1 MTYKTIVV
9 HEDAGARCAVRRAL
23 AFNLAQAH
31 GAHVVG
37 LFVLESVRLPSYAVA
52 EAGPTFMETAR
63 RLREQRRAACE
74 AQFRDA
80 AARAGAKAEWRES
93 GRDPLGAL
101 VLSGR
106 YADLVVIGQ
115 PTPAAERDDDL
126 PPGFAGQV
134 VLGLGRPVLLVPYAG
149 TFPEIGRRV
158 LVAWNASREAAR
170 AVCDALPLLRNA
182 DIVQVLAVDPARAGD
197 HGEVPGA
204 DIALYLAR
212 HGVKASAAQAS
223 GRGTGIGEQI
233 LSRAADLSADL
244 IVMGG
249 YGHSRVRE
257 LVLGGVTRTLLESM
271 TVPVL
276 MSH

>member
-1 MTYKTIVV
+1 MSYKTIVV
-9 HEDAGARCAVRRAL
+9 HEDASARCAVRRAL

-31 GAHVVG
+31 GANVVG
-37 LFVLESVRLPSYAVA
+37 LYVLESVRLPSYAVA
-52 EAGPTFMETAR
+52 EAGPKFMEIAR
-63 RLREQRRAACE
+63 GLREQRRAACE
-74 AQFRDA
+74 KQFRDA

-93 GRDPLGAL
+93 GLDPLGAL

-134 VLGLGRPVLLVPYAG
+134 VLGLGRPVLLVPYVG
-149 TFPEIGRRV
+149 TFRETGRRV

-170 AVCDALPLLRNA
+170 AVADALPLLKNA
-182 DIVQVLAVDPARAGD
+182 DVVEVTAFDPERTGD

-204 DIALYLAR
+204 DIALFLAR
-212 HGVKASAAQAS
+212 HGVKATAS
-223 GRGTGIGEQI
+223 RMSGSGIEAGQQI
-233 LSRAADLSADL
+233 LSRAADISADL

-249 YGHSRVRE
+249 YGHSRARE
-257 LVLGGVTRTLLESM
+257 LVLGGATRTLLESM
-271 TVPVL
+271 TAPAL